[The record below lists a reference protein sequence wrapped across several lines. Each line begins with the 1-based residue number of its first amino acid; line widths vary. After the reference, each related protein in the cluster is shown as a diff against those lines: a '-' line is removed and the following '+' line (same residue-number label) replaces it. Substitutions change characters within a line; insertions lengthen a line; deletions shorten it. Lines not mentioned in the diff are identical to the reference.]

1 MLNRGFIKNGATLIS
16 GNLWAQGISFAAYL
30 LLTRLFSPEDIGLY
44 NIFYSYI
51 EVLVILSTCKYEMA
65 VVIADD
71 DREATA
77 VSRLALR
84 LNTVITLLLLGILV
98 VVHFAFPNSPLDLVN
113 ENFYTALLIPP
124 MVFFCGTSR
133 VYNAVLNRIKSFNHI
148 AMSEAIGSTGGVAV
162 KLLLGLP
169 RLAGTWLHSLGLP
182 IGTVVGKMVS
192 NINLLVRV
200 RRQNLPKDITKEE
213 RRGAAAKF
221 KNFPIYTMPKEW
233 LNSFSH
239 NLPFLWLALYV
250 DKAEVG
256 LFALALTFTFRPVN
270 ILYTAFEK
278 LLYVDIAE
286 KVRTR
291 QSIKDDILK
300 FIKYLNI
307 VALPVCI
314 VAFIFADTIFGF
326 LFGGRWTD
334 CGYYIRCL
342 LPWVYI
348 TLTSTSLVFL
358 SNVFSKQRT
367 EFLFYL
373 LLCLLRIVAVV
384 VGVVTGDFRLAVLLF
399 SIAGAAISLAV
410 LIWCLRLVSLFESR
424 TLEGKDNL

>member
-1 MLNRGFIKNGATLIS
+1 
-16 GNLWAQGISFAAYL
+16 
-30 LLTRLFSPEDIGLY
+30 
-44 NIFYSYI
+44 
-51 EVLVILSTCKYEMA
+51 
-65 VVIADD
+65 
-71 DREATA
+71 
-77 VSRLALR
+77 
-84 LNTVITLLLLGILV
+84 
-98 VVHFAFPNSPLDLVN
+98 
-113 ENFYTALLIPP
+113 
-124 MVFFCGTSR
+124 
-133 VYNAVLNRIKSFNHI
+133 
-148 AMSEAIGSTGGVAV
+148 
-162 KLLLGLP
+162 
-169 RLAGTWLHSLGLP
+169 
-182 IGTVVGKMVS
+182 MVS

-326 LFGGRWTD
+326 LFGGRWTG